1 MAEPVHALAPLS
13 VRHPAA
19 RKPRIP
25 HPHLAARPE
34 VEPDSRPDSQPDSET
49 TLQVRAAA
57 PRSGSWTPA
66 ALPMARPAGRPRRR
80 SSRQTPA
87 ERLLRNALR
96 FGFFVNGAAL
106 LIPRLFPT
114 ATFQAWRYSG
124 DDFLLAAA
132 VLLSGQ
138 VLLLLGRRS
147 APHPD

>member
-13 VRHPAA
+13 VRQPAA

-25 HPHLAARPE
+25 HPHLAARKE
-34 VEPDSRPDSQPDSET
+34 VEPASPLESET

-57 PRSGSWTPA
+57 PQAESWTPA
-66 ALPMARPAGRPRRR
+66 ALPMARPAGRPRGR

-114 ATFQAWRYSG
+114 ATFQTWRYDG
-124 DDFLLAAA
+124 GDFLLAAA

-138 VLLLLGRRS
+138 VLLLLGRQS
-147 APHPD
+147 ARQD

>member
-13 VRHPAA
+13 VRQPAA
-19 RKPRIP
+19 RKPRLP
-25 HPHLAARPE
+25 HPHLAARKK
-34 VEPDSRPDSQPDSET
+34 VETDSLPDSHLESEI

-57 PRSGSWTPA
+57 PRSESWTPA
-66 ALPMARPAGRPRRR
+66 ALPMARPAGRPRGR

-96 FGFFVNGAAL
+96 FGFFVNTAAL

-114 ATFQAWRYSG
+114 ATFQTWRYDG
-124 DDFLLAAA
+124 GDFLLAAA

-138 VLLLLGRRS
+138 ALLLLGRSGDPRT
-147 APHPD
+147 D

>member
-13 VRHPAA
+13 VRHSVRQPAA
-19 RKPRIP
+19 RKPRLP
-25 HPHLAARPE
+25 HPHLAARKK
-34 VEPDSRPDSQPDSET
+34 VETESLPDNEI
-49 TLQVRAAA
+49 TLQARAAA
-57 PRSGSWTPA
+57 PRSESWTPA

-80 SSRQTPA
+80 SGRQTPA

-96 FGFFVNGAAL
+96 FGFFVNATAL

-114 ATFQAWRYSG
+114 ATFQTWRYDG
-124 DDFLLAAA
+124 GDFLLAAA

-138 VLLLLGRRS
+138 ALLLLGRRS